1 MTVLMISGAYNYY
14 LSQYGNRVNAKY
26 DTHTKSQ
33 LKNSYSKVVKTN
45 SQTPVYKVDISN
57 AAQKYAIDLKEHARA
72 LTYVTRDLSDET
84 SGQMAYKKSAQ
95 SSNPDAVSAVYTGGN
110 SASDSNQLEIAV
122 KQLAS
127 NQVNTG
133 NFLQPNEKSLKKG
146 FYKFDLD
153 INNLTYEFEF
163 GISDKETNVDIQNK
177 IARLMN
183 RSNIG
188 LNASVITNELGNTA
202 LSVKSEATG
211 ITGIIPVIF
220 SIESENDELV
230 ETFGLNNVSEYP
242 ANAIFSI
249 NGNEKYSHSND
260 LNYNNLYSIKLNN
273 VTGDN
278 PAIISLNTNDESIVD
293 TVDELLSGYNTMISV
308 FSTDNSMKFSGNE
321 RLKREFSRITNAY
334 RATLNNNGM
343 HVEQDGS
350 ISMNKSEVLNV
361 AHNGLMSNVFSEL
374 NEFKKSIQRKADSI
388 AMNPM
393 DYVNNKIVAY
403 KNPHRTMTDPYNL
416 SAYTGMMFNDYA

>member
-1 MTVLMISGAYNYY
+1 MISGAYNYY

-57 AAQKYAIDLKEHARA
+57 AAQRYAIDLKEHARA
-72 LTYVTRDLSDET
+72 LTYVTRDLSDES

-95 SSNPDAVSAVYTGGN
+95 SSNPDAVSVVYTGGN
-110 SASDSNQLEIAV
+110 SASDSNQLEVAV
-122 KQLAS
+122 KQIAS
-127 NQVNTG
+127 SQVNTG

-163 GISDKETNVDIQNK
+163 NISDKETNADIQNK

-211 ITGIIPVIF
+211 VTGIKPVIF

-249 NGNEKYSHSND
+249 NGNEKYSHGND

-334 RATLNNNGM
+334 KTTLNNNGM

-361 AHNGLMSNVFSEL
+361 AHNGLMSDVFSEL
-374 NEFKKSIQRKADSI
+374 KKSRF
-388 AMNPM
+388 
-393 DYVNNKIVAY
+393 YCY
-403 KNPHRTMTDPYNL
+403 KPYGL
-416 SAYTGMMFNDYA
+416 CQQ

>member
-1 MTVLMISGAYNYY
+1 MISGAYNYY

-211 ITGIIPVIF
+211 VTGIIPVIF

-278 PAIISLNTNDESIVD
+278 PAIISLSTNDESIVD

>member
-1 MTVLMISGAYNYY
+1 MISGAYNYY

-84 SGQMAYKKSAQ
+84 NGQMAYKKSAQ

>member
-1 MTVLMISGAYNYY
+1 MISGAYNYY

-84 SGQMAYKKSAQ
+84 NGQMAYKKSAQ

-146 FYKFDLD
+146 FKKFDLY
-153 INNLTYEFEF
+153 IINLTYEFEF

>member
-1 MTVLMISGAYNYY
+1 MISGAYNYY

-177 IARLMN
+177 IVRLMN

-211 ITGIIPVIF
+211 VTGIIPVIF

-278 PAIISLNTNDESIVD
+278 PAIISLSTNDESIVD

-393 DYVNNKIVAY
+393 NYVNNKIVAY

>member
-1 MTVLMISGAYNYY
+1 MISGAYNYY

-177 IARLMN
+177 IVRLMN

-211 ITGIIPVIF
+211 VTGIIPVIF

-278 PAIISLNTNDESIVD
+278 PAIISLSTNDESIVD

>member
-1 MTVLMISGAYNYY
+1 MISGAYNYY

-57 AAQKYAIDLKEHARA
+57 AAQRYAIDLKEHARA
-72 LTYVTRDLSDET
+72 LTYVTRDLSDES

-95 SSNPDAVSAVYTGGN
+95 SSNPDAVSVVYTGGN
-110 SASDSNQLEIAV
+110 SASDSNQLEVAV
-122 KQLAS
+122 KQIAS
-127 NQVNTG
+127 SQVNTG

-163 GISDKETNVDIQNK
+163 NISDKETNADIQNK

-211 ITGIIPVIF
+211 VTGIKPVIF

-260 LNYNNLYSIKLNN
+260 LNYNNLYFIKLNN

-334 RATLNNNGM
+334 KTTLNNNGM
-343 HVEQDGS
+343 RVEQDGS

-361 AHNGLMSNVFSEL
+361 AHNGLMSDVFSEL

-416 SAYTGMMFNDYA
+416 SAYTGMMFNGYA

>member
-1 MTVLMISGAYNYY
+1 MISGAYNYY

-33 LKNSYSKVVKTN
+33 LKNSYGKVVKTN

-57 AAQKYAIDLKEHARA
+57 AAQRYAIDLKEHARA
-72 LTYVTRDLSDET
+72 LTYITRDLSDET
-84 SGQMAYKKSAQ
+84 SGQMAYKKLAQ
-95 SSNPDAVSAVYTGGN
+95 SSNPDAVTAVYTGDN
-110 SASDSNQLEIAV
+110 AASDSNQLEIAV
-122 KQLAS
+122 KQIAS
-127 NQVNTG
+127 SQVNTG

-146 FYKFDLD
+146 VYKFDLD

-163 GISDKETNVDIQNK
+163 SVSDKETNADIQNK

-188 LNASVITNELGNTA
+188 LNASVITDEAGNTA

-211 ITGIIPVIF
+211 VTGIRPVIF
-220 SIESENDELV
+220 SIESENNELI
-230 ETFGLNNVSEYP
+230 ESFGLNNVSEYP

-249 NGNEKYSHSND
+249 NGNEKYSHTND
-260 LNYNNLYSIKLNN
+260 LNYNNQYSIKLNN
-273 VTGDN
+273 VTGEQ
-278 PAIISLNTNDESIVD
+278 PAIISLNTSDESIVD

-308 FSTDNSMKFSGNE
+308 FSTDNSMRFPGNE

-334 RATLNNNGM
+334 KTTFNNNGM
-343 HVEQDGS
+343 HVETDGS
-350 ISMNKSEVLNV
+350 ISMNKSEVLS
-361 AHNGLMSNVFSEL
+361 AAQDGLKSNVFSEL

>member
-1 MTVLMISGAYNYY
+1 MISGAYNYY

-57 AAQKYAIDLKEHARA
+57 AAQRYAIDLKEHARA
-72 LTYVTRDLSDET
+72 LTYVTRDLSDES

-95 SSNPDAVSAVYTGGN
+95 SSNPDAVSVVYTGGN
-110 SASDSNQLEIAV
+110 SASDSNQLEVAV
-122 KQLAS
+122 KQIAS
-127 NQVNTG
+127 SQVNTG

-163 GISDKETNVDIQNK
+163 NISDKETNADIQNK

-211 ITGIIPVIF
+211 VTGIKPVIF

-260 LNYNNLYSIKLNN
+260 LNYNNLYFIKLNN

-334 RATLNNNGM
+334 KTTLNNNGM
-343 HVEQDGS
+343 RVEQDGS

-361 AHNGLMSNVFSEL
+361 AHNGLMSDVFSEL

-388 AMNPM
+388 ATNPM

-416 SAYTGMMFNDYA
+416 SAYTGMMFNGYA

>member
-1 MTVLMISGAYNYY
+1 
-14 LSQYGNRVNAKY
+14 
-26 DTHTKSQ
+26 
-33 LKNSYSKVVKTN
+33 
-45 SQTPVYKVDISN
+45 
-57 AAQKYAIDLKEHARA
+57 
-72 LTYVTRDLSDET
+72 
-84 SGQMAYKKSAQ
+84 
-95 SSNPDAVSAVYTGGN
+95 
-110 SASDSNQLEIAV
+110 
-122 KQLAS
+122 
-127 NQVNTG
+127 
-133 NFLQPNEKSLKKG
+133 
-146 FYKFDLD
+146 
-153 INNLTYEFEF
+153 
-163 GISDKETNVDIQNK
+163 
-177 IARLMN
+177 MN

-211 ITGIIPVIF
+211 VTGIKPVIF

-334 RATLNNNGM
+334 KTTLNNNGM

-361 AHNGLMSNVFSEL
+361 AHNGLMSDVFSEL

-388 AMNPM
+388 ATNPM

-416 SAYTGMMFNDYA
+416 SAYTGMMFNGYA

>member
-1 MTVLMISGAYNYY
+1 MISGAYNYY

>member
-1 MTVLMISGAYNYY
+1 MISGAYNYY

-57 AAQKYAIDLKEHARA
+57 AAQRYAIDLKEHARA
-72 LTYVTRDLSDET
+72 LTYVTRDLSDES

-95 SSNPDAVSAVYTGGN
+95 SSNPDAVSVVYTGGN
-110 SASDSNQLEIAV
+110 SASDSNQLEVAV
-122 KQLAS
+122 KQIAS
-127 NQVNTG
+127 SQVNTG

-163 GISDKETNVDIQNK
+163 SISDKETNADIQNK

-211 ITGIIPVIF
+211 VTGIKPVIF

-260 LNYNNLYSIKLNN
+260 LNYNNLYFIKLNN

-334 RATLNNNGM
+334 KTTLNNNGM

-361 AHNGLMSNVFSEL
+361 AHNGLMSDVFSEL

-388 AMNPM
+388 ATNPM

-416 SAYTGMMFNDYA
+416 SAYTGMMFNGYA